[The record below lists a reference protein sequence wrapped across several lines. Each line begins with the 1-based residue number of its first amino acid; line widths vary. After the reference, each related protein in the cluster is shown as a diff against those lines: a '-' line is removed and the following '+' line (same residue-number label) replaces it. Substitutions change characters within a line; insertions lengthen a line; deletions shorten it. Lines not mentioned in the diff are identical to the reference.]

1 VVSNFLLKMDKT
13 CSELLIAIEKI
24 MAEADMTYSHI
35 ELAEAY
41 KNLQK
46 MYAGL
51 KCASLRKG
59 DLTTGLSGFLLSSK
73 VELAAY
79 LLTRMPAT
87 CVVAN
92 KILKHTFSLQ
102 LPKKIESL
110 LDIGTGTGAIL
121 WASMENTS
129 LNKVSVLEQDIAMIK
144 LAQKI
149 AGYSANPFWN
159 LVNWKCL
166 NVDKSLEFPPHD
178 LVTLSYVLIEQQK
191 NLRQEFLE
199 KIWVLANQVIV
210 IIEPGTPSGFS
221 NCTEA
226 RNFFLSKGGFIVAPC
241 SHHGRC
247 PIIRN
252 DDWCHFAERI
262 ERSFWQKSLKKGTLG
277 YEDEPYSY
285 LVITKEVVERQ
296 GNRILKP
303 PSKHSSHI
311 IFDVCV
317 PDNIKKITISRKQ
330 GSVFKATK
338 KMKWGAVLEIP

>member
-1 VVSNFLLKMDKT
+1 MNKIS
-13 CSELLIAIEKI
+13 SELLVAIAKT
-24 MAEADMTYSHI
+24 MVEADMNYSHI

-41 KNLQK
+41 QNLQK
-46 MYAGL
+46 RYAGL
-51 KCASLRKG
+51 KCAALRKG
-59 DLTTGLSGFLLSSK
+59 DLSNGLPNFLLSSQ

-87 CVVAN
+87 CAVVN
-92 KILKHTFSLQ
+92 KIIKQPFSLQ

-110 LDIGTGTGAIL
+110 LDLGTGTGAVL
-121 WASMENTS
+121 WASMENRS
-129 LNKVSVLEQDIAMIK
+129 LKKVRAVDQDSAMIK

-149 AGYSANPFWN
+149 AGHSANPFWN
-159 LVNWKCL
+159 RVNWQCI
-166 NVDKSLEFPPHD
+166 NIDKNLELPSHD

-199 KIWVLANQVIV
+199 KIWVLANQAIV

-221 NCTEA
+221 HCLEA
-226 RNFFLSKGGFIVAPC
+226 RDFFLAKGGFIVAPC

-247 PIIRN
+247 PIRN

-285 LVITKEVVERQ
+285 LVISKEVVERQ
-296 GNRILKP
+296 GERILKP
-303 PSKHSSHI
+303 PAKHSGHI
-311 IFDVCV
+311 QFDVCA

-330 GSVFKATK
+330 GRVFKAAK
-338 KMKWGAVLEIP
+338 KMKWGDVLETSG